1 MVATDK
7 MEKCRNAI
15 EEIVI
20 EEINTQLNR
29 LGPDARRN
37 ISMGEVIAYAL
48 NRLPP
53 MYATTQKGWI
63 QQRKLARDRL
73 QNQITSAVR
82 QALVGVR
89 RDPLR
94 VSDPLPPTELQS
106 QARSLLKLQ
115 RILDRDDLKWKDVPQ
130 AVAAAIATPEAR
142 LIPRQP
148 ASFAR
153 RSVQDIKSY
162 LRRSKSHKPRLR
174 ESGISIS
181 EQDFKASSE
190 SREFDSYM
198 AGATYNYSNILA
210 NLVTSVALRQI
221 AKLNPEVIN
230 QLTLDDV
237 VAYALNRLPPMYAT
251 SDRGL
256 KKLRQK
262 IKDEMTHEI
271 AAVVRRA
278 VSKIA
283 QEPIRLLPP
292 LPFERFNEEQDEALA
307 KLKEILK
314 RKDITWQ
321 NVADV
326 VEIVLE
332 NGGMQGLDSPT
343 TTQIGYSE

>member
-1 MVATDK
+1 
-7 MEKCRNAI
+7 MENCRNAL
-15 EEIVI
+15 EELVI

-29 LGPDARRN
+29 LGPEARRN
-37 ISMGEVIAYAL
+37 INMGEVIAYAL

-73 QNQITSAVR
+73 HHQITSAVR

-94 VSDPLPPTELQS
+94 VSDPLPNSELQS

-115 RILDRDDLKWKDVPQ
+115 HILDRDDLKWKDVPQ
-130 AVAAAIATPEAR
+130 AVEAAISTPEAR

-148 ASFAR
+148 ASVAR

-162 LRRSKSHKPRLR
+162 LKRSKSHKPWKKPNP
-174 ESGISIS
+174 SSISVS
-181 EQDFKASSE
+181 EQDFRSSSE
-190 SREFDSYM
+190 SREFESYM
-198 AGATYNYSNILA
+198 AGATYNYSNILEK
-210 NLVTSVALRQI
+210 LVTSVALRQM
-221 AKLNPEVIN
+221 AKLNPEVIDRLN
-230 QLTLDDV
+230 LDDV

-256 KKLRQK
+256 KKLRQR

-271 AAVVRRA
+271 STAVRQA
-278 VSKIA
+278 VGRVA

-292 LPFERFNEEQDEALA
+292 LPFERFNEEQDEALT
-307 KLKEILK
+307 KLQQILN

-326 VEIVLE
+326 VETVLE
-332 NGGMQGLDSPT
+332 NGSG
-343 TTQIGYSE
+343 E

>member
-1 MVATDK
+1 
-7 MEKCRNAI
+7 MENCRNAI
-15 EEIVI
+15 EEIVL

-29 LGPDARRN
+29 LGQDARRN
-37 ISMGEVIAYAL
+37 INMGEVVAYAL

-73 QNQITSAVR
+73 QHQVNSAVR
-82 QALVGVR
+82 QALMGVR

-94 VSDPLPPTELQS
+94 TSDPLPPTELQS

-115 RILDRDDLKWKDVPQ
+115 RILDRDDLKWKDVPP

-162 LRRSKSHKPRLR
+162 LRRSKSYKPRSSDNSVR
-174 ESGISIS
+174 VS
-181 EQDFKASSE
+181 EQDFRASSE
-190 SREFDSYM
+190 VREFESYM
-198 AGATYNYSNILA
+198 AGAVYNYSNILE

-221 AKLNPEVIN
+221 AKLNPEVVD
-230 QLTLDDV
+230 QLNMDDV

-283 QEPIRLLPP
+283 QEPVRLLPP
-292 LPFERFNEEQDEALA
+292 LPFERFNDEQDEALS
-307 KLKEILK
+307 KLQEILK

-326 VEIVLE
+326 IEAVLD
-332 NGGMQGLDSPT
+332 NGGLQGLDSPT
-343 TTQIGYSE
+343 TTQMGH